1 MKFETSDIL
10 NDEYKF
16 ELIKLRMHRK
26 VKYNIVSQLFLKQS
40 ITNYKFI
47 HIAYIILSSIGL
59 LILSNEFMPRE
70 EQQFF
75 SNYIREITIY
85 SFTKRLKITHST
97 YLIICAIIFLICIY
111 RLISMLYFSYQ
122 SNRTDPFD
130 SFKNNK
136 SFIVRI
142 LNHIVYVLF
151 SYIIEFLSFIFYI
164 EIFPNK
170 FITLKYIFYFQY
182 INYHILFLFF

>member
-1 MKFETSDIL
+1 
-10 NDEYKF
+10 
-16 ELIKLRMHRK
+16 
-26 VKYNIVSQLFLKQS
+26 
-40 ITNYKFI
+40 
-47 HIAYIILSSIGL
+47 
-59 LILSNEFMPRE
+59 MPRE

-75 SNYIREITIY
+75 SNYIGEITIY

-111 RLISMLYFSYQ
+111 RLISVLYFSYQ

-170 FITLKYIFYFQY
+170 FIIKKDSNVDESLQIVFLVLNSKD
-182 INYHILFLFF
+182 INKFLN